1 MKQYAFSIK
10 SEKVDSSSQPPSVKP
25 SYYQETLN
33 HLIRMGMTRGW
44 KEHTWFRVQELES
57 HPLGLWKGIQQEF
70 LREID
75 NAKTKV
81 RTYEELQANRN
92 QVDPQTLR
100 GVDQAGG
107 SEVVAGTTPEVIG
120 K

>member
-33 HLIRMGMTRGW
+33 HLIRMGVTRGW
-44 KEHTWFRVQELES
+44 KEHTWFRVQELER

-70 LREID
+70 LIEID

-92 QVDPQTLR
+92 QIDSQTQR
-100 GVDQAGG
+100 GMETSGRDQVAAG
-107 SEVVAGTTPEVIG
+107 SASEVIG